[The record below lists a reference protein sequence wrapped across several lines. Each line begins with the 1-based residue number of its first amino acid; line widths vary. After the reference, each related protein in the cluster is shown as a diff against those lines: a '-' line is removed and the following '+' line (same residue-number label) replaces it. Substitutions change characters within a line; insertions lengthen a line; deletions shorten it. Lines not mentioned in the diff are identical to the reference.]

1 MVYLSP
7 LYPRDLE
14 APHTLTTWLG
24 EAFCLHPE
32 AGLGVAAPDTLLVS
46 QDFFAEI
53 SLPYSVKRGEV
64 FPLNISVFN
73 YVDQELPIR
82 VELLVNDADIAA
94 AKKSVDMCVLP
105 KNNQVVTLMVSSL
118 ILGEVNITSKATIRN
133 DIEGCQTVATGEG
146 FSDTLVKPLR
156 VKPEGV
162 PVEIVQSEFKCMDPT
177 DSEALQFP
185 NNFELDNLELPDNVV
200 EGSERAWVHVTGDV
214 MAPALEN
221 VGSLVSLPTGCGEQ
235 NMVGLVPNIYLLDY
249 LAAVGKDENMPEVV
263 KKAKN
268 YMNIG
273 YKRQQNYRHPD
284 GAYSIWGGKG
294 DKDGSTW
301 LTAFVVKAFS
311 EASNFISVDSSLVQA
326 SVNWLLKGQMENG
339 CFTKRGYVHSSYLKG
354 GLSDDSLTAFVLT
367 ALHTASKNM
376 KTVEVD
382 QEKLSAAYSCMMA
395 SVNTSDLYTTIV
407 AAHAANLWWGGEQVQ
422 EVARLMEA
430 IESRA
435 DTSSGLKF
443 WETEKEEVECESR
456 CWWYYRPTSE
466 AVEMTAYNVMSYVLR
481 DQLPMALEPVKW
493 LAKQRNS
500 KGRLCLLSSLC
511 YLSMSRRVC
520 VDPGHGGGAAG
531 AVPVQPAGHQ
541 DPPQHGGGH
550 LRGRGQGG
558 QCRAQRGHG
567 AAAAHPAADAAA
579 GTAGGERERR
589 RVRHGAVRA
598 AIQHAPRG
606 GRPRLRG
613 VRQPAER
620 QLRGRVSVTSC
631 LYILHWK

>member
-1 MVYLSP
+1 MHHTSLGYNIFTLTVYLSS

-118 ILGEVNITSKATIRN
+118 ILGEVNITAKATIRN
-133 DIEGCQTVATGEG
+133 DIEGCQTVASGEG

-249 LAAVGKDENMPEVV
+249 LAAVGKDENMPEIV

-284 GAYSIWGGKG
+284 GAYSIWGGMG

-500 KGRLCLLSSLC
+500 KGRL
-511 YLSMSRRVC
+511 
-520 VDPGHGGGAAG
+520 
-531 AVPVQPAGHQ
+531 
-541 DPPQHGGGH
+541 
-550 LRGRGQGG
+550 
-558 QCRAQRGHG
+558 
-567 AAAAHPAADAAA
+567 
-579 GTAGGERERR
+579 
-589 RVRHGAVRA
+589 
-598 AIQHAPRG
+598 
-606 GRPRLRG
+606 
-613 VRQPAER
+613 
-620 QLRGRVSVTSC
+620 
-631 LYILHWK
+631 

>member
-1 MVYLSP
+1 M
-7 LYPRDLE
+7 
-14 APHTLTTWLG
+14 G

-82 VELLVNDADIAA
+82 VELLVNDAEIAA

-118 ILGEVNITSKATIRN
+118 ILGEVNITAKATIRN
-133 DIEGCQTVATGEG
+133 DIEGCQTVASGEG

-249 LAAVGKDENMPEVV
+249 LAAVGKDENMPEIV

-339 CFTKRGYVHSSYLKG
+339 CFMKRGYVHSSYLKG

-367 ALHTASKNM
+367 ALHTASRNM

-382 QEKLSAAYSCMMA
+382 PEKLSAAYSCMMA
-395 SVNTSDLYTTIV
+395 RVNTSDLYTTVV
-407 AAHAANLWWGGEQVQ
+407 AAHAANLWWGGEQVE
-422 EVARLMEA
+422 EVAGLMEA

-456 CWWYYRPTSE
+456 CWWYHRPTSE

-500 KGRLCLLSSLC
+500 KGKLSSVSSDMSFKTVQEG
-511 YLSMSRRVC
+511 LS
-520 VDPGHGGGAAG
+520 
-531 AVPVQPAGHQ
+531 
-541 DPPQHGGGH
+541 
-550 LRGRGQGG
+550 
-558 QCRAQRGHG
+558 
-567 AAAAHPAADAAA
+567 
-579 GTAGGERERR
+579 
-589 RVRHGAVRA
+589 
-598 AIQHAPRG
+598 
-606 GRPRLRG
+606 RPRTRWWRCRRCPCTASRSPGSPSAWRWTSPRAGPRSPAWRLTRTRRCCCAPSSWRG
-613 VRQPAER
+613 CRHSWR
-620 QLRGRVSVTSC
+620 
-631 LYILHWK
+631 